1 MCFGFLAPPN
11 FYYVDVDNV
20 TQIYTIIE
28 VIFNLYHDMTFFFIP
43 ISLPWYKDFFNQNLS
58 HDKEIFF

>member
-20 TQIYTIIE
+20 TKIYTIIE
-28 VIFNLYHDMTFFFIP
+28 VIL
-43 ISLPWYKDFFNQNLS
+43 NQNIYE
-58 HDKEIFF
+58 DIRIF